1 MSREGAWWLLVQLA
15 AIAGGIWFGVW
26 LFRAVTT

>member
-15 AIAGGIWFGVW
+15 AIAGGISLGVW
-26 LFRAVTT
+26 LFHVVTT